1 MWSKFR
7 LREVLGSMS
16 LPLVDLDVVS
26 ATGDNT
32 LLLAHF
38 MQTGTVLPRKG
49 RGTALKK
56 SNTKRVVDTLL
67 GVEEGDTPASV
78 DGSLE
83 LVNGLAFPGRGF
95 TREIFEVH
103 KERVKA
109 VAEAYAAVGRSEADK
124 TLRRMI
130 DDIEKGFATC
140 DSDRSHVSTT
150 AGNSDLLTQAL
161 AQDLGTDCKVV
172 LRKDAS
178 GRPRILLHIADRV
191 LKPEYV
197 QTIAGPAN
205 RSRQVSEML
214 KDTKDLRDR
223 WDAAAEG
230 SDLSLK
236 SHALLFLVWVSGH
249 RAGVS
254 ADQAFVTADQVFVS
268 TGQVLLSA
276 GQAFVSADQLL
287 RSEV

>member
-1 MWSKFR
+1 MHELNVTQNIIYARSKFR
-7 LREVLGSMS
+7 LKVIGTMS
-16 LPLVDLDVVS
+16 LPLVDLGVVS
-26 ATGDNT
+26 KDGDNT
-32 LLLAHF
+32 LRLAHF
-38 MQTGTVLPRKG
+38 MQTGIVLPRKG
-49 RGTALKK
+49 QGAALKK
-56 SNTKRVVDTLL
+56 SNIKRVVATLL
-67 GVEEGDTPASV
+67 GAEDAPALV
-78 DGSLE
+78 DGSLK

-95 TREIFEVH
+95 TREIFELH

-161 AQDLGTDCKVV
+161 VQDLGTDCKVV

-178 GRPRILLHIADRV
+178 GRPRILLHIADMV

-197 QTIAGPAN
+197 QTIAVHQSN
-205 RSRQVSEML
+205 RCRQVSEML
-214 KDTKDLRDR
+214 KDTKDMRDR

-230 SDLSLK
+230 PDLSLK
-236 SHALLFLVWVSGH
+236 SHALSFWDGRSP
-249 RAGVS
+249 S
-254 ADQAFVTADQVFVS
+254 
-268 TGQVLLSA
+268 LSA
-276 GQAFVSADQLL
+276 GQLL
-287 RSEV
+287 RSEVYATPRLLWTKGTRALSRSPSS